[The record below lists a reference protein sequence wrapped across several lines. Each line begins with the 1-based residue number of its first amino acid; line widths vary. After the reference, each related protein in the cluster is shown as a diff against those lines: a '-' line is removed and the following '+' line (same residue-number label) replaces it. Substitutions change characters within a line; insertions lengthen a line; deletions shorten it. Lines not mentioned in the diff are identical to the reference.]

1 MHGMHTDNQ
10 KTLEMLAALLSG
22 VIARTHNIMVNAGE
36 DNHDGERN

>member
-22 VIARTHNIMVNAGE
+22 VIARTRRITANAGE
-36 DNHDGERN
+36 VGHGNEGE